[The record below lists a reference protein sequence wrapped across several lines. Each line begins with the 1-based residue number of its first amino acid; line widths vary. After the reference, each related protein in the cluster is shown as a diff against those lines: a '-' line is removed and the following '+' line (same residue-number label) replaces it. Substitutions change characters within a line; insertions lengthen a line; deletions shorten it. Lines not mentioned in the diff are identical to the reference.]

1 MQDRTDPH
9 ARQLAFEIARK
20 HSPAGVSPEAAAL
33 AVAEVLDGTKLALSA
48 CPKTGTDNGLF
59 GSGFLAWLRPL
70 KGQVESA

>member
-33 AVAEVLDGTKLALSA
+33 AVAEVLDGIGETCPECLSED
-48 CPKTGTDNGLF
+48 GH
-59 GSGFLAWLRPL
+59 
-70 KGQVESA
+70 